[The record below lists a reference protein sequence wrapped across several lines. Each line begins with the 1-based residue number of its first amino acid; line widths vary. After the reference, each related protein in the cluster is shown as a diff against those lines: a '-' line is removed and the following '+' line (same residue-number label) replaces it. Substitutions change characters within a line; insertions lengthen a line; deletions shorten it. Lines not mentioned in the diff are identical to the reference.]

1 MGKLLLKISKK
12 ITALSLVLIL
22 LFNITS
28 EAFAAFVLPQ
38 NEILSQEIK
47 TALEEAKSLQ
57 EKNSYDDCIVNK
69 SAAACK
75 TYLNNIKNQFI
86 QSANNSQENNNIFE
100 GKKTYAEYEKEVK
113 KAIATEYKRAT
124 EEIEKEIRE
133 ALWYS
138 DLSWDTANHL
148 NYLEKQSKEELKTWK
163 ETEEK
168 NIKSSYAKYEKD
180 YQAWQNKA
188 QANLES
194 QGRAYLRKIS
204 AILDFISIVF
214 MSIACYKINKNEEHQ
229 PLQ

>member
-1 MGKLLLKISKK
+1 MGKLLLKMSKK

-28 EAFAAFVLPQ
+28 EAFAALTLPQ
-38 NEILSQEIK
+38 NEELAQEV
-47 TALEEAKSLQ
+47 KSVLQ
-57 EKNSYDDCIVNK
+57 ETFAAQETNNYKECVNNNSVSACQKYLSDIKAQFTK
-69 SAAACK
+69 SATNA
-75 TYLNNIKNQFI
+75 Q
-86 QSANNSQENNNIFE
+86 NNNTTVE
-100 GKKTYAEYEKEVK
+100 SKKSYKEYEKEYK
-113 KAIATEYKRAT
+113 QAIEKEYQRAT

-180 YQAWQNKA
+180 YQAWQAK
-188 QANLES
+188 ES
-194 QGRAYLRKIS
+194 KLQEEAGKKYLN
-204 AILDFISIVF
+204 
-214 MSIACYKINKNEEHQ
+214 Y
-229 PLQ
+229 